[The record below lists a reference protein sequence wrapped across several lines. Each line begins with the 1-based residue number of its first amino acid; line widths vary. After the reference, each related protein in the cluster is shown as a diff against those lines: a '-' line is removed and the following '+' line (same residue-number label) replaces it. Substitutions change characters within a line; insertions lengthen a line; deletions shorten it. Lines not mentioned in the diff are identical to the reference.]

1 MYFENR
7 CVYVDGV
14 YSSLSLIRTPLLPNN
29 SVLVRKMSFD
39 EREHR
44 HCICQTVSIIDRD
57 PCIHSYVFTDS
68 KYAAFVYIS
77 SSEDIPSHM
86 TGITHGLVTQEHV
99 PLIILFL

>member
-14 YSSLSLIRTPLLPNN
+14 YSSLSLIRTPFLPNN

-57 PCIHSYVFTDS
+57 PCIHSIFDLCIYCIEICCLCIHF
-68 KYAAFVYIS
+68 I
-77 SSEDIPSHM
+77 
-86 TGITHGLVTQEHV
+86 Q
-99 PLIILFL
+99 